1 MRHAAAGPGS
11 RVGPLDLVVDENFH
25 ALAEA
30 MHDFI
35 ATVTLD
41 GQVRFINRAGRHRIG
56 LAEAG
61 TPPAA
66 LAAYLQADDHAL
78 VPRLVTDVISKGHEQ
93 RSHLRF
99 IHQQTGFVVA
109 MSCHLFRLKQPGG
122 SDALTVAVVGRELD
136 APADDP
142 APAAHDASPQTRL
155 SEMFA
160 GVVGHDLRNPLNAI
174 LTCAHFVIQ
183 QTNDETMKMALQRI
197 VSSGHRMQRMID
209 QLLDVTRIRAGGGIP
224 LQVAALDLESIIQHA
239 LQETSAAYAACPFD
253 FETHGDTRGDWDADR
268 IAQLV
273 SNVLG
278 NAAQHGTRPDGVRV
292 VLDGGADHQVVVT
305 VHNAGAI
312 PAEFLPVLFNP
323 FRIVHQKRHK
333 STGLGLGLYIS
344 HQIALAHGGAIAV
357 TSSPEAGT
365 TFRIRLPRRATDP
378 QPLGAATGLGSDDM
392 AILELLATAP
402 RATSVTA
409 QLFGAAPLHER
420 APQEYWHLFERYA
433 RLLELALDHQTYKS
447 DSQRLSEELRDIAE
461 QLGRLGAGAREVAEL
476 HARALRQRTR
486 EVAVLKAQ
494 AFTAEGRL
502 VSFELM
508 GHLLSFYRRRS
519 GLAGGS

>member
-1 MRHAAAGPGS
+1 MSHAAAGSGR
-11 RVGPLDLVVDENFH
+11 RVGPLHSVADENFH

-30 MHDFI
+30 MQDFV
-35 ATVTLD
+35 ATVTSDRHVGFL
-41 GQVRFINRAGRHRIG
+41 NRAGRRCLG
-56 LAEAG
+56 LGETGAA
-61 TPPAA
+61 PAA
-66 LAAYLQADDHAL
+66 LAAYLQPDDHVL
-78 VPRLVTDVISKGHEQ
+78 VARLVADVISTGNEQ

-99 IHQQTGFVVA
+99 IHQQTGVVVA
-109 MSCHLFRLKQPGG
+109 MSCHLFRLKRQVVG
-122 SDALTVAVVGRELD
+122 DAPIAALVGREL
-136 APADDP
+136 AAAADEP
-142 APAAHDASPQTRL
+142 APPYDAAAQTRL

-174 LTCAHFVIQ
+174 LTCAHFVIAH
-183 QTNDETMKMALQRI
+183 TTDETMKTALQRI

-224 LQVAALDLESIIQHA
+224 LQVTALDLDTIIQHL
-239 LQETSAAYAACPFD
+239 LQEASAAYPDCQFQL
-253 FETHGDTRGDWDADR
+253 EKHGDTTGDWDPDR

-292 VLDGGADHQVVVT
+292 VLDGTADDDVVIT
-305 VHNAGAI
+305 AHNAGAI

-344 HQIALAHGGAIAV
+344 HQIALAHGGDIAV
-357 TSSPEAGT
+357 TSSSEEGT
-365 TFRIRLPRRATDP
+365 TFRIRLPRHAREP
-378 QPLGAATGLGSDDM
+378 QPLAATTGLGSDDM

-402 RATSVTA
+402 KATSVTA
-409 QLFGAAPLHER
+409 QLFGAAALHER

-433 RLLELALDHQTYKS
+433 RLLEVALDHQTYKS

-476 HARALRQRTR
+476 HARALRQKTR
-486 EVAVLKAQ
+486 AVAVLKAQ

-519 GLAGGS
+519 GLGGGS